1 MDWMTRADIILLAA
15 AAYVAIMT
23 LVRLM
28 KRRHDELVADVQKQI
43 DAHRRSAKRRPE
55 NETQDRDAA

>member
-1 MDWMTRADIILLAA
+1 MTRADIILLAA

-28 KRRHDELVADVQKQI
+28 KRRHDELVADVQRQI
-43 DAHRRSAKRRPE
+43 NAHRRTQKRHIEHE
-55 NETQDRDAA
+55 NEDRDAA